1 MCELIGELRGEES
14 RENRIGDCQK
24 RRERFDEGRR
34 EEKKKKKSDMAVDI
48 TLL

>member
-14 RENRIGDCQK
+14 GENRIGDCQK

-34 EEKKKKKSDMAVDI
+34 EEKKKSDMAVDI